1 MRGINE
7 QVLKTS
13 GDDVFS
19 SRRKLRKTSE
29 GSGNHRP
36 TPPPTPLRPPC
47 TSEGLIPLPAQGGKL
62 NCNVI
67 KRAKAIFQTI

>member
-29 GSGNHRP
+29 GSGNLSRHIGTRGDPGDEVVLICIQFHRP
-36 TPPPTPLRPPC
+36 
-47 TSEGLIPLPAQGGKL
+47 SAFWKSQ
-62 NCNVI
+62 
-67 KRAKAIFQTI
+67 